1 MANNLIMYSI
11 VKKNKKTSVKN
22 ATFFYKYILLKKE
35 PFYIMRQRK
44 EQPMYHYDAVTSDA
58 NLDTQHRTAKNLRFL
73 RIAHTMSQ
81 EEVCKKI
88 DISRSQY
95 SCLENGTKEATFPQL
110 YALSLLYH
118 ISFEYMISFDL
129 SVEATDLL
137 QKKIHSIESREFQK
151 KFLALS
157 PKNQLH
163 ITEELFQISTAAKGG
178 KANEK

>member
-1 MANNLIMYSI
+1 M
-11 VKKNKKTSVKN
+11 
-22 ATFFYKYILLKKE
+22 
-35 PFYIMRQRK
+35 Q
-44 EQPMYHYDAVTSDA
+44 
-58 NLDTQHRTAKNLRFL
+58 NLDAQHRIAKNLRFL

-95 SCLENGTKEATFPQL
+95 SCLESGTKEATFPQL

-157 PKNQLH
+157 SKNQLR

-178 KANEK
+178 NTNEK